1 MSDSAPP
8 PTDGGGESDVAF
20 RLECYGAGDSRVLR
34 YFNGAIIREAALKD
48 YFSARAEHALS
59 EDASLDAVIA
69 RGNHE
74 NWHIAASTICVAAS
88 IWAQK
93 SNPVEWDE
101 ARVYQQNANQ
111 VFAKAHALLDC
122 LQSSR
127 RLRLGH
133 TVASQECNS
142 QVVKYAIHSRNTRL
156 RECAARAREL
166 HDVLSRSLRLQVNFL
181 QVLSAIRS
189 QFKVLINA
197 RNLVDVSSFDV
208 DYPASFSVFVVFYD
222 MALQTDD
229 GESRVWESWD
239 VHKLSA
245 PGAPQQCL
253 LSYYEDTGPGD
264 GLMTKMTFPTA
275 VSFFIEHDFA
285 LTVNGAHVPVYMRED
300 HSPVVYRLR
309 AAQMC
314 LIDRYIFLT
323 LCQAALEP
331 LRSQQAI
338 AVNGVDVFIQ
348 SMTSERISFS
358 IDAQVVAVRYAAAAG
373 QETGDVTWR
382 LAVTKLRDL
391 AIQNWKRQLYQ
402 READTPCLLLS
413 FLSYVTNLLSKF
425 SAP

>member
-1 MSDSAPP
+1 MSDSATSPA
-8 PTDGGGESDVAF
+8 DGGGVSDVAF
-20 RLECYGAGDSRVLR
+20 RLECYGGNDSRVLR

-48 YFSARAEHALS
+48 YFTARSEVASSA
-59 EDASLDAVIA
+59 DACLDSVLE
-69 RGNHE
+69 RGNNE
-74 NWHIAASTICVAAS
+74 NWHISASTICVAAS

-101 ARVYQQNANQ
+101 ARVFQQNANQ

-127 RLRLGH
+127 RLQLSH
-133 TVASQECNS
+133 TVPSQEINS
-142 QVVKYAIHSRNTRL
+142 QVAKYAIHSRNDRL
-156 RECAARAREL
+156 RECAGKAREL

-181 QVLSAIRS
+181 KVISAIKS

-222 MALQTDD
+222 MALNMDD

-239 VHKLSA
+239 VHKLSSPA
-245 PGAPQQCL
+245 APQHCL
-253 LSYYEDTGPGD
+253 LSYYEDTGTGD

-285 LTVNGAHVPVYMRED
+285 LTVNGAHVPVYIQED
-300 HSPVVYRLR
+300 HIPVIYRLR
-309 AAQMC
+309 RAQMC
-314 LIDRYIFLT
+314 LIDRFIFLT
-323 LCQAALEP
+323 MCQAALEP

-338 AVNGVDVFIQ
+338 PVDDTQVFIQ
-348 SMTSERISFS
+348 SMTSERISFMF
-358 IDAQVVAVRYAAAAG
+358 DDQVISVRYATCG
-373 QETGDVTWR
+373 DEEVGDVVWR

-391 AIQNWKRQLYQ
+391 AIQNWKRQLYE
-402 READTPCLLLS
+402 RESDTPCLLLS
-413 FLSYVTNLLSKF
+413 FLGYVTNLLTKF
-425 SAP
+425 STS